1 MSARLEDQSSSLNP
15 YFIKESVM
23 RNSVKLSGF
32 IVATAFALTATAQQS
47 ANPMLDGKA
56 VGEATTI
63 TAKVEAIDLPN
74 RVVVVRGP
82 MGRSVALKV
91 DERVKNLPQVKV
103 GDDLVFKYIESV
115 SLELKKGSAGRMET
129 STSTGPITAPMGAK
143 PGVAAATQT
152 TMIAN
157 VEKVDTVHNVVL
169 LQGPQGRYAEVK
181 VRDPAVMRDV
191 KVGDS
196 VQATYTEAVLVE
208 VVGPSK
214 K

>member
-1 MSARLEDQSSSLNP
+1 
-15 YFIKESVM
+15 M
-23 RNSVKLSGF
+23 RNWIELSVLF
-32 IVATAFALTATAQQS
+32 IVMGVTLPSIAQQT

-63 TAKVEAIDLPN
+63 TAKVEAIDLTN

-91 DERVKNLPQVKV
+91 DDRVKNLAQVKV
-103 GDDLVFKYIESV
+103 GDDLVFKYLESV

-129 STSTGPITAPMGAK
+129 SSSTGPVAAPMGAK
-143 PGVAAATQT
+143 PGVAAARQT
-152 TMIAN
+152 TMVAN
-157 VEKVDTVHNVVL
+157 VEKVDSVRNVVL

-181 VRDPAVMRDV
+181 VSDPAVMRDI

-196 VQATYTEAVLVE
+196 VQATYTEAVLLE